1 MTNFQISVGKSAK
14 YLYKWLEADEYQS
27 YLNTYFSGNVVEAWA
42 AVLHMC
48 DLFEQTA
55 VYVGN
60 RLGYA
65 YHAAEG
71 KAARGFLEQVRNLP
85 KDAKDIYLEMKK

>member
-1 MTNFQISVGKSAK
+1 M
-14 YLYKWLEADEYQS
+14 YLTKLE
-27 YLNTYFSGNVVEAWA
+27 GI
-42 AVLHMC
+42 H
-48 DLFEQTA
+48 
-55 VYVGN
+55 GN